1 MRTASKW
8 AVVFLAAASVGV
20 FAIPTSRGDDTATT
34 QPSADTQSAVG
45 SITGVVMKDGKPLAN
60 ARVGLIDVAQ
70 VKKAGKR
77 KKGADATA
85 APEKRQRPTPTATAM
100 TDSEGKFTLNDVK
113 VGDYMVMAMAKGE
126 GRGRARAS
134 IAAGQT
140 ANVEVQITQP
150 AGGGKNGGG
159 KHGGGKAGKASTGQQ
174 T

>member
-8 AVVFLAAASVGV
+8 AVVFLAAASLGV
-20 FAIPTSRGDDTATT
+20 FAIPSSRGEDAATT

-60 ARVGLIDVAQ
+60 ARVGLIDASQ
-70 VKKAGKR
+70 VKAKLGKR
-77 KKGADATA
+77 NKNADATNTTG
-85 APEKRQRPTPTATAM
+85 KRERPTPTATAM
-100 TDSEGKFTLNDVK
+100 TDSDGKFMLNDVK
-113 VGDYMVMAMAKGE
+113 VGEYMVMAMAKGE

-140 ANVEVQITQP
+140 ANVEVQITQG
-150 AGGGKNGGG
+150 AGAGKNGGG
-159 KHGGGKAGKASTGQQ
+159 KTGGKAGKVHKGQQ